1 MDTYFNY
8 TRSMKKMN
16 HPNHHNTLYVIPF
29 DPNKVYLR
37 IQNNILF
44 EILYLKQN
52 CLKISKQFYL
62 EIFYF
67 K

>member
-8 TRSMKKMN
+8 TRSIKKMN
-16 HPNHHNTLYVIPF
+16 HPNRHNTLYVIPF

-44 EILYLKQN
+44 EILSLKQ
-52 CLKISKQFYL
+52 IV
-62 EIFYF
+62 
-67 K
+67 